1 MKKRLPLLP
10 HRILLGLAAFLCLLF
25 TQSAIAG
32 NTTLPD
38 GVILERS
45 ERPIPVDLTGTVTDA
60 NGEPLIGVNVLIK
73 GAGAGTSTDIDGRFT
88 LDDVAEDAILVI
100 SYVGFQTQEVP
111 VGGRTVLNI
120 VLEEDTQMLDEVV
133 VVGYGTQKK
142 VNLTGAVGTAGSE
155 VLENRA
161 ITSLGQGL
169 LGVVSGLNINY
180 NSGNPN
186 ESADFNIRGFE
197 SISGGEPLIL
207 VDGIPMDV
215 ERINPNDIESVSVL
229 KDASSAAIYGAR
241 AAFGVILVTTKKG
254 QQGKLNVNFSS
265 QMTMQKIIFPGYEP
279 VTQGGTA
286 REVMNQAR
294 QVTFGRTLYPDY
306 VVDAAFE
313 YQEIDNPT
321 VEDAWYRADDL
332 IYYLGTNLPK
342 DLGMRDYSPQ
352 QNYNF
357 NVSGAGERTSYY
369 VSLGATDKEGFFKY
383 NSEEYNRYNALFKM
397 DFDVTDWLTLEG
409 KMMFTSIKNDNPHE
423 YRANNYYNS
432 IGTQWFSIP
441 SEFPDL
447 EYYLVPGDK
456 SEFEPYIGMLSRNN
470 IAAYLKY
477 GGRDIRRE
485 NEILFSQGVRI
496 SPFEGLKI
504 NGDFSYR
511 SYWANQKRVH
521 SEIDMSNSN
530 ERGYSLTAPLVT
542 KDITGSDWIDFSS
555 RLNRYLVTNI
565 YAEYTVQN
573 TGNHNLKALVGV
585 NQESENYQDV
595 YTQSTDLITPSIPS
609 LSTTTGITTNSEGGG
624 QFILRGLFYRLNY
637 SFKDKYLFE
646 ANGRYD
652 GTSKFP
658 KDNRFGFFPSFAS
671 AWRISEESFMDAT
684 NHWLDGLKL
693 RASYGILGNQNV
705 GSFYPYISVMN
716 AGTSDLLLNNS
727 GDFIQTISPG
737 NLVSRSLTW
746 ETVTNKNLGVD
757 ISALGS
763 RLNVSFDY
771 FIRDTKDMLMNK
783 SYPGI
788 LGTNAPKENAADLR
802 NVGWELSAGWTQYT
816 DKDWLYRLNVS
827 LSDYQ
832 TTITKYE
839 NPTGAINDYY
849 VGKKIGEIWGY
860 ETIGLFQT
868 KEELESSADQ
878 SRLGSNW
885 KLGDVHY
892 ADLDGD
898 GVITTGNNTLDDT
911 GDRVRIGNSTP
922 RYSIGIN
929 PHIKNKNFA
938 LDIFLQGVLKRDWN
952 PTTANSRRFFP
963 FKYVAMEE
971 WWIDDSWSPENP
983 DGYFP
988 GIQFAYSD
996 GKNVVPQ
1003 TRWLQNA
1010 AYLRVKSVTLSYN
1023 VPFKYFQNLQVY
1035 INGENL
1041 FEFHNMYKTLNP
1053 AYTADLEPRYFFH
1066 RSFTLGLN
1074 ATL

>member
-1 MKKRLPLLP
+1 MKNIDYR
-10 HRILLGLAAFLCLLF
+10 FLCKRMRYLVCLFCLLLIQ
-25 TQSAIAG
+25 TSWAVNGAAS
-32 NTTLPD
+32 
-38 GVILERS
+38 ILELKI
-45 ERPIPVDLTGTVTDA
+45 PIDVTGIVTDTE
-60 NGEPLIGVNVLIK
+60 GEPLIGVNVLIE
-73 GAGAGTSTDIDGRFT
+73 GTDIGTSTDYEGRFT
-88 LDDVAEDAILVI
+88 LYNVSTDAILVF
-100 SYVGFQTQEVP
+100 SYIGYQTQSFAVD
-111 VGGRTVLNI
+111 GQTDISI
-120 VLEEDTQMLDEVV
+120 VLEGDSQLLDEVV

-155 VLENRA
+155 VFENRA

-169 LGVVSGLNINY
+169 LGVVPGLNIDY

-186 ESADFNIRGFE
+186 EGADFNIRGFE

-207 VDGIPMDV
+207 VDGIPMNV

-254 QQGKLNVNFSS
+254 QQGKLNINFSS
-265 QMTMQKIIFPGYEP
+265 QTTMQKIIFPGYEP

-306 VVDAAFE
+306 VVEAAKR
-313 YQEIDNPT
+313 YQEMSNPT

-332 IYYLGTNLPK
+332 IYFLGTNLPK
-342 DLGMRDYSPQ
+342 NLAIRDYSPQ

-357 NVSGAGERTSYY
+357 SISGAGERTAYY
-369 VSLGATDKEGFFKY
+369 VSLGATDKKGFFKY
-383 NSEEYNRYNALFKM
+383 NSEEYNRYNALFKL

-409 KMMFTSIKNDNPHE
+409 KLMFTAIKNDNPHE
-423 YRANNYYNS
+423 YNANTHYNS
-432 IGTQWFSIP
+432 IGTQWFSIA

-447 EYYLVPGDK
+447 EYYLVPGDR

-470 IAAYLKY
+470 PAAYLQA
-477 GGRDIRRE
+477 GGRDLNRE
-485 NEILFSQGVRI
+485 NEILFSQAVRI
-496 SPFEGLKI
+496 SPFDGLMI

-511 SYWANQKRVH
+511 NYWSNLKRVH
-521 SEIDMSNSN
+521 SKIDMSNTN
-530 ERGYSLTAPLVT
+530 ERGYSLTGPLVT
-542 KDITGSDWIDFSS
+542 NDITGSDWIDFTS
-555 RLNRYLVTNI
+555 RLNSYIVTNI

-573 TGNHNLKALVGV
+573 LGYHQLKGLVGV
-585 NQESENYQDV
+585 NQEYEKYEDV
-595 YTQSTDLITPSIPS
+595 NTRSTELITPSIPS
-609 LSTTTGITTNSEGGG
+609 LSATTGITTNSEGGG
-624 QFILRGLFYRLNY
+624 EFMLRGLFYRLNY
-637 SFKDKYLFE
+637 SYKDKYLFE

-658 KDNRFGFFPSFAS
+658 KDRRFGFFPSFAA
-671 AWRISEESFMDAT
+671 AWRISEESFMDIT
-684 NHWLDGLKL
+684 NNWLDGLKL
-693 RASYGILGNQNV
+693 RGSYGILGNQNV
-705 GSFYPYISVMN
+705 GSFYPYISVMG
-716 AGTSDLLLNNS
+716 AGTSNLLLYNN

-737 NLVSRSLTW
+737 NLVSRNLTW
-746 ETVTNKNLGVD
+746 ETVTNKNLGIDLSVF
-757 ISALGS
+757 AS
-763 RLNVSFDY
+763 RLNLSFDY

-788 LGTNAPKENAADLR
+788 LGTSAPKENAADLR
-802 NVGWELSAGWTQYT
+802 NVGWELSAGWIHYT
-816 DKDWLYRLNVS
+816 DNDWSYRLNVS
-827 LSDYQ
+827 LSDYE
-832 TTITKYE
+832 TTITKYD

-860 ETIGLFQT
+860 QTVGLFQT
-868 KEELESSADQ
+868 KEELENAADQ
-878 SRLGSNW
+878 SRIGSNW
-885 KLGDVHY
+885 RLGDVHY

-898 GVITTGNNTLDDT
+898 GIITPGNNTLDNT
-911 GDRVRIGNSTP
+911 GDRIRIGNTTP
-922 RYSIGIN
+922 RYSFGIK
-929 PHIKNKNFA
+929 PQVKNKNFT
-938 LDIFLQGVLKRDWN
+938 LDIFLQGVLKKDWMPSN
-952 PTTANSRRFFP
+952 SNSRRFFP

-983 DGYFP
+983 DAYFP

-1023 VPFKYFQNLQVY
+1023 VPFRHFENLQVY

-1041 FEFHNMYKTLNP
+1041 FEFHSMYKTVNP
-1053 AYTADLEPRYFFH
+1053 VYTADLTPRYFFH
-1066 RSFTLGLN
+1066 RSFTVGLN
-1074 ATL
+1074 ASF